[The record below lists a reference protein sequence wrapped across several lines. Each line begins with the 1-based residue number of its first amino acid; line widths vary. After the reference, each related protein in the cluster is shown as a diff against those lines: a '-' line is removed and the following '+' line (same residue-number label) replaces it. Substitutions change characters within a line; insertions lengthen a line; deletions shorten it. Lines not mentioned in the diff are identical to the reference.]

1 MPISRRRALQVSGS
15 ALTGISL
22 GALTGERLLARG
34 GQAAQ
39 EFPDTLVDGPLRD
52 GFPADLPLL
61 ADGSAPLHDPGEA
74 GGITPPLMWR
84 TEGRRTPDVETDY
97 RNLAVRVDTRGL
109 GRMRG
114 TLRFQDLERLPRRS
128 ATYLLQCGAPNPR
141 GIVTWTGVRFADFA
155 EMLGL
160 HEGVH
165 YCRFTAADD
174 FYVDEDMDTLRH
186 DQVLLAWLM
195 NGDPIPADHGAPLRL
210 IVPFRYGNRS
220 IKSITGMM
228 FATPGLPRPA
238 A

>member
-1 MPISRRRALQVSGS
+1 MATGTGKTYTAFQIIWRLWKAGRKKHILFLADRDAEGYGPEQGQLERDGNEVEDRIRGTGSPRTCPCCRTGRRRCTTLVRRAGSRRR
-15 ALTGISL
+15 
-22 GALTGERLLARG
+22 
-34 GQAAQ
+34 
-39 EFPDTLVDGPLRD
+39 P
-52 GFPADLPLL
+52 
-61 ADGSAPLHDPGEA
+61 
-74 GGITPPLMWR
+74 
-84 TEGRRTPDVETDY
+84 
-97 RNLAVRVDTRGL
+97 
-109 GRMRG
+109 
-114 TLRFQDLERLPRRS
+114 
-128 ATYLLQCGAPNPR
+128 CGAPNPR

-195 NGDPIPADHGAPLRL
+195 NGEPIPADHGAPLRL

-228 FATPGLPRPA
+228 FATPGLPRPPA
-238 A
+238 